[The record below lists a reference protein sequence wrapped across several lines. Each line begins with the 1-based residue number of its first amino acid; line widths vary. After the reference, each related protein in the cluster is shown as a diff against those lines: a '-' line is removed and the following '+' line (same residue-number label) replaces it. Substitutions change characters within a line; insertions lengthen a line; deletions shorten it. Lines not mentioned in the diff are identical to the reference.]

1 MQAVA
6 QLDPKSVLS
15 KAVLNAGKDLGLTQ
29 VEIGTVIG
37 RNRTRLRD
45 GIEPAS
51 KEGELALLLVR
62 LHRSLFA
69 LTGGQ
74 SADMKHFMVTHN
86 HLSQGVPKEQVASV
100 QGLVKLVNLLDGLRG
115 KI

>member
-1 MQAVA
+1 MQALA
-6 QLDPKSVLS
+6 QLDPKTVLS
-15 KAVLNAGKDLGLTQ
+15 KALLNAGKDLGLTQ
-29 VEIGTVIG
+29 AEVGAVIG

-45 GIEPAS
+45 GIDPAS
-51 KEGELALLLVR
+51 KEGELALLLIR

-74 SADMKHFMVTHN
+74 GPDMKHFMATPN
-86 HLSQGVPKEQVASV
+86 HLSLGVPKEQIGSV
-100 QGLVKLVNLLDGLRG
+100 QGLVKMVNLLDGLRG